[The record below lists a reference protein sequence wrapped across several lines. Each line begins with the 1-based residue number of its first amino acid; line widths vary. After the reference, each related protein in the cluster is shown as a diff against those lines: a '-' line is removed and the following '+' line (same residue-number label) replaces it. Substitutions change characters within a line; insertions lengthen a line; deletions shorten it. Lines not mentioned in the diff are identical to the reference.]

1 MASHLK
7 PMTRARAGAYC
18 CKNCH
23 RWPLKQIRP
32 QAGMTLSLFGPDRNR
47 DCDCGR
53 NSFNRPFI
61 FADWKNREATSLRAA
76 PTRAKALRIK
86 PPRTSALTAGFCE
99 RLPGHL
105 SVRREGHFEFN
116 ATGCGSDEGLAVE
129 ECRLDVAW
137 SHWLRS
143 EGSARV
149 EKYCRNNEWFCA
161 HRTSGGWPT
170 LKNPVRLIYTQSR
183 GSGGRMGRN
192 AFANGPQPIDA
203 IAP

>member
-1 MASHLK
+1 MGAQRQ
-7 PMTRARAGAYC
+7 TRGILI
-18 CKNCH
+18 
-23 RWPLKQIRP
+23 PP
-32 QAGMTLSLFGPDRNR
+32 
-47 DCDCGR
+47 CGGS
-53 NSFNRPFI
+53 N
-61 FADWKNREATSLRAA
+61 NREATSLRAA

-116 ATGCGSDEGLAVE
+116 ATECGSGEGLAVE

-137 SHWLRS
+137 SHGLRS

-161 HRTSGGWPT
+161 HLTSGGWPT
-170 LKNPVRLIYTQSR
+170 LKNPVWLIYTQSR
-183 GSGGRMGRN
+183 SSGGRMGRN
-192 AFANGPQPIDA
+192 ATY
-203 IAP
+203 